1 MCLFLTFCESCTN
14 INLQLE
20 LVGGVLSTGRLN
32 PSLPNLHSHNG
43 GFWALETE
51 GGVRD
56 DLNMFYMSVGLP
68 SSHPEGGICANGF
81 KQELRPG

>member
-1 MCLFLTFCESCTN
+1 MSLPDICESCTN

-20 LVGGVLSTGRLN
+20 LVGGVLSPGRLN

-68 SSHPEGGICANGF
+68 SSHPEGGICAKGF
-81 KQELRPG
+81 KQELRPW